1 MGKRKLSL
9 SNEYFSHPN
18 KLLFEHLKN
27 VGDNSKFLVERK
39 RLNLN
44 KFISADILPNIAY
57 LIGVAH
63 DFGKSTSFFQ
73 DYLFEKDEK
82 QKQSLKNKKETH
94 HSFISAAFGYLL
106 IQSYLENKN
115 LLDSVN
121 NDYLPLIGFI
131 VIRRHHGD
139 LKDVLNDVIIEDDDI
154 EIFNKQL
161 STIDFTVVQ
170 EIYDKLLKKIN
181 LTFELNSLPAT
192 IKNFERITFQNKRK
206 IRNLDEKGTL
216 FFYFLMVFLY
226 SILLDSDKTDAA
238 ELLKFNTR
246 HLSPK
251 LVDIYKNK
259 EFGKS
264 NKGINLIREEIYQKV
279 TCKVSKLNLSK
290 EKIFSLNVPTGS
302 GKTLTSFSFALKL
315 RNRIEKEIGF
325 APKIIYSLPFLS
337 IIEQNYNTVKNV
349 LNNPTTDILLKHHH
363 LSDVY
368 YETKENDFHGSGED
382 VSKNL
387 LLIEGWNSEVI
398 FTTFVQFFYS
408 VITNKNKAARKF
420 HNIVNSIVILDEV
433 QAIPNKFWLLLN
445 KTISFMAE
453 YLNTY
458 FVIMTATQPLIF
470 DNPKELVENKEKYFR
485 FLNRFN
491 FNVQSREKSIEDFI
505 SYLKN
510 EIKKFS
516 TKDFLIILNTI
527 KSSLNV
533 YKELKKSISDGTI
546 VFYLSTNIIPKERI
560 ERIKRIQGKNPKRK
574 IIVSTQMVEA
584 GVDIDVDFVIRD
596 FAPLDSVNQAAGRC
610 NRNFSEE
617 MGTVRLFNLFEKNKE
632 TERAYFPK
640 KIYDS
645 FLVSKAEDVLK
656 NIFEVEEKDF
666 LKLTNDYFLKV
677 KEGMSNELS
686 RKILNNVERLKFDKL
701 SEFKLIEKDYPAIDI
716 FITVDKKEE
725 GKGSEEK
732 SAEEIWDE
740 YQAIL
745 DDENLTGLEKRNAFL
760 KIRKEFN
767 DYIISVPEKYAVGFE
782 KDKINYVS
790 NEELSSYYDLETGF
804 KRDNAGS
811 GVLGI

>member
-1 MGKRKLSL
+1 
-9 SNEYFSHPN
+9 
-18 KLLFEHLKN
+18 
-27 VGDNSKFLVERK
+27 
-39 RLNLN
+39 
-44 KFISADILPNIAY
+44 
-57 LIGVAH
+57 
-63 DFGKSTSFFQ
+63 
-73 DYLFEKDEK
+73 
-82 QKQSLKNKKETH
+82 
-94 HSFISAAFGYLL
+94 
-106 IQSYLENKN
+106 
-115 LLDSVN
+115 
-121 NDYLPLIGFI
+121 
-131 VIRRHHGD
+131 
-139 LKDVLNDVIIEDDDI
+139 
-154 EIFNKQL
+154 
-161 STIDFTVVQ
+161 
-170 EIYDKLLKKIN
+170 
-181 LTFELNSLPAT
+181 
-192 IKNFERITFQNKRK
+192 
-206 IRNLDEKGTL
+206 
-216 FFYFLMVFLY
+216 
-226 SILLDSDKTDAA
+226 
-238 ELLKFNTR
+238 
-246 HLSPK
+246 
-251 LVDIYKNK
+251 
-259 EFGKS
+259 
-264 NKGINLIREEIYQKV
+264 
-279 TCKVSKLNLSK
+279 
-290 EKIFSLNVPTGS
+290 
-302 GKTLTSFSFALKL
+302 
-315 RNRIEKEIGF
+315 
-325 APKIIYSLPFLS
+325 
-337 IIEQNYNTVKNV
+337 
-349 LNNPTTDILLKHHH
+349 
-363 LSDVY
+363 
-368 YETKENDFHGSGED
+368 
-382 VSKNL
+382 
-387 LLIEGWNSEVI
+387 
-398 FTTFVQFFYS
+398 VQFFYS

-491 FNVQSREKSIEDFI
+491 FNVQSGEKSIEDFI

-533 YKELKKSISDGTI
+533 YKELKKSIGDDTI
-546 VFYLSTNIIPKERI
+546 IFYLSTNIIPKERI
-560 ERIKRIQGKNPKRK
+560 ERIKRIQGKNPKKK

-584 GVDIDVDFVIRD
+584 GVDIDVDIVIRD
-596 FAPLDSVNQAAGRC
+596 FAPLDSINQAAGRC

-632 TERAYFPK
+632 TERTYFPK

-656 NIFEVEEKDF
+656 NISEVEEKDF

-686 RKILNNVERLKFDKL
+686 RKILKNVERLKFDKL

-725 GKGSEEK
+725 EKENEEK

-745 DDENLTGLEKRNAFL
+745 DNENLTGFQKRNEFL
-760 KIRKEFN
+760 KIRKDFN
-767 DYIISVPEKYAVGFE
+767 NYIISVPVKYTPSGFE
-782 KDKINYVS
+782 KGKINYVS
-790 NEELSSYYDLETGF
+790 KDELSAYYDLETGF